1 MDDKNRFILIIVAAI
16 AGLMLMVGGPVVL
29 MYLDNVGQNTIDDS
43 NKKQNSWFNRSQ
55 YINSSENWAYIDL
68 TFPGEYVGA
77 SWDVHVFGVDE
88 ESRVFIYSMES
99 DVNSSVNGV
108 KLNLENS
115 QIQWFNCFDIV
126 VSVGNETQAER
137 VCLDE
142 FEVR

>member
-1 MDDKNRFILIIVAAI
+1 MDDKNRFILIIVVAI

-29 MYLDNVGQNTIDDS
+29 MYLDNVEQNSIDDS
-43 NKKQNSWFNRSQ
+43 NKKQNSWFNGSQ

-68 TFPGEYVGA
+68 SFPGEYVGA
-77 SWDVHVFGVDE
+77 SWDVSVFGVDGD
-88 ESRVFIYSMES
+88 SRVYIYSMES

-115 QIQWFNCFDIV
+115 QIQWFDCFDIV
-126 VSVGNETQAER
+126 VSVGNETQVEQ

>member
-1 MDDKNRFILIIVAAI
+1 MDDKNRFILIIVVAI

-29 MYLDNVGQNTIDDS
+29 MYLDNVGQNNIDDS
-43 NKKQNSWFNRSQ
+43 NKKQNSWFNGSQ

-77 SWDVHVFGVDE
+77 SWDVSVFGVEGD
-88 ESRVFIYSMES
+88 SRVHIYSMES

-115 QIQWFNCFDIV
+115 QIQWFDCFDIV
-126 VSVGNETQAER
+126 VSVGNETQNER

-142 FEVR
+142 VEVR

>member
-1 MDDKNRFILIIVAAI
+1 MDDKNRFILIIVVAI

-29 MYLDNVGQNTIDDS
+29 MYLDNVEQNSIDDS
-43 NKKQNSWFNRSQ
+43 NKKQNSWFNGSQ

-77 SWDVHVFGVDE
+77 SWDVSVFGVDGD
-88 ESRVFIYSMES
+88 SRVYIYSMES

-115 QIQWFNCFDIV
+115 QIQWFDCFDIV
-126 VSVGNETQAER
+126 VSVGNETQVEQ

-142 FEVR
+142 VEVR

>member
-1 MDDKNRFILIIVAAI
+1 MDDKNRFILIIVVAI
-16 AGLMLMVGGPVVL
+16 ASLMLMVGGPVVL
-29 MYLDNVGQNTIDDS
+29 MYLDNIGQNNIDDS
-43 NKKQNSWFNRSQ
+43 NKKQNSWFNGSQ

-77 SWDVHVFGVDE
+77 SWDVSVFGVEGD
-88 ESRVFIYSMES
+88 SRVYIYSMES

-115 QIQWFNCFDIV
+115 QIQWFDCFDIV
-126 VSVGNETQAER
+126 VSVGNETQNER

-142 FEVR
+142 VEVR

>member
-43 NKKQNSWFNRSQ
+43 NKKQNSWFNGSQ

-77 SWDVHVFGVDE
+77 SWDVSVFGVEGD
-88 ESRVFIYSMES
+88 SRVYIYSMES

-115 QIQWFNCFDIV
+115 QIQWFDCFDIV
-126 VSVGNETQAER
+126 VSVGNETQVEQ

>member
-1 MDDKNRFILIIVAAI
+1 MDDKNRFILIIVVAI
-16 AGLMLMVGGPVVL
+16 AGLMLMVGGPMVL

-43 NKKQNSWFNRSQ
+43 NKKQNSWFNGSQ

-68 TFPGEYVGA
+68 TFPGEYEGVN
-77 SWDVHVFGVDE
+77 WDVRVFGIDGD
-88 ESRVFIYSMES
+88 SRMFIYSMES

-115 QIQWFNCFDIV
+115 QIQRFDCFDIV
-126 VSVGNETQAER
+126 VSVGNETQAEL
-137 VCLDE
+137 VYLDK

>member
-29 MYLDNVGQNTIDDS
+29 MYLDNVGQNSIDDS
-43 NKKQNSWFNRSQ
+43 NKKQNSWFNGSQ

-77 SWDVHVFGVDE
+77 SWDVSVFGVEGD
-88 ESRVFIYSMES
+88 SRVYIYSMES

-115 QIQWFNCFDIV
+115 QIQWFDCFDIV
-126 VSVGNETQAER
+126 VSVGNETQNER

-142 FEVR
+142 VEVR

>member
-1 MDDKNRFILIIVAAI
+1 MDDKNRFILIIVVAI

-29 MYLDNVGQNTIDDS
+29 MYLDNVEQNSIDNS
-43 NKKQNSWFNRSQ
+43 NKKQNSWFNGSQ

-68 TFPGEYVGA
+68 SFPGEYVGA
-77 SWDVHVFGVDE
+77 SWDVSVFGVEGD
-88 ESRVFIYSMES
+88 SRVYIYSMES

-115 QIQWFNCFDIV
+115 QIQWFDCFDIV
-126 VSVGNETQAER
+126 VSVGNETQVGQ

-142 FEVR
+142 VEVR

>member
-1 MDDKNRFILIIVAAI
+1 MDDKNRFILIIVVAI

-29 MYLDNVGQNTIDDS
+29 MYLDNVEQNSIDDS
-43 NKKQNSWFNRSQ
+43 NKKQNSWFNGSQ

-77 SWDVHVFGVDE
+77 SWDVSVFGVEGD
-88 ESRVFIYSMES
+88 SRVYIYSMES

-115 QIQWFNCFDIV
+115 QIQWFDCFDIV
-126 VSVGNETQAER
+126 VSVGNETQNER

-142 FEVR
+142 VEVR

>member
-1 MDDKNRFILIIVAAI
+1 M
-16 AGLMLMVGGPVVL
+16 MLMVGGPVVL
-29 MYLDNVGQNTIDDS
+29 MYLDNAGENTIE
-43 NKKQNSWFNRSQ
+43 QNSWFNGSQ

-77 SWDVHVFGVDE
+77 SWDVSVFGVEGD
-88 ESRVFIYSMES
+88 SRVYIYSMES

-115 QIQWFNCFDIV
+115 QIQWFDCFDIV
-126 VSVGNETQAER
+126 VSIGNETQNER

-142 FEVR
+142 VEVR

>member
-1 MDDKNRFILIIVAAI
+1 MDDKNRFILIIIAAI

-43 NKKQNSWFNRSQ
+43 NKKQNSWFNGSQ

-77 SWDVHVFGVDE
+77 SWDVSVFGVEGD
-88 ESRVFIYSMES
+88 SRVYIYSTES

-115 QIQWFNCFDIV
+115 QIQWFDCFDIV
-126 VSVGNETQAER
+126 VSVGNETQVEQ

>member
-29 MYLDNVGQNTIDDS
+29 MYLDNAGQNNIDDS
-43 NKKQNSWFNRSQ
+43 NKKQNSWFNGSQ

-68 TFPGEYVGA
+68 SFPGEYVGA
-77 SWDVHVFGVDE
+77 SWDVSVFGVEGDN
-88 ESRVFIYSMES
+88 RVYIYSMES

-108 KLNLENS
+108 KLNLENN
-115 QIQWFNCFDIV
+115 QIQWFDCFDIV
-126 VSVGNETQAER
+126 VSVGNETQVEQ

-142 FEVR
+142 VEVR

>member
-29 MYLDNVGQNTIDDS
+29 MYLDNVEQNTIDDS
-43 NKKQNSWFNRSQ
+43 NKMQNSWFNGSQ

-77 SWDVHVFGVDE
+77 SWDVSVFGVEGD
-88 ESRVFIYSMES
+88 SRVYIYSMES

-115 QIQWFNCFDIV
+115 QIQWFDCFDIV
-126 VSVGNETQAER
+126 VSVGNETQVEQ

>member
-1 MDDKNRFILIIVAAI
+1 MDDKNRFILIIVVAI

-29 MYLDNVGQNTIDDS
+29 MYQDNLGQNNMDDS
-43 NKKQNSWFNRSQ
+43 NKKLNTWFKGSQ

-77 SWDVHVFGVDE
+77 SWDVSVFGVEGD
-88 ESRVFIYSMES
+88 SRVYIYSMES

-115 QIQWFNCFDIV
+115 QIQWFDCFDIM
-126 VSVGNETQAER
+126 VSVGNETQNEQ

-142 FEVR
+142 FEAR

>member
-1 MDDKNRFILIIVAAI
+1 MDDKNRFILIIVVAI
-16 AGLMLMVGGPVVL
+16 ASLMLMVGGPVVL

-43 NKKQNSWFNRSQ
+43 NKKQNSWFNGSQ

-77 SWDVHVFGVDE
+77 SWDVSVFGVEGD
-88 ESRVFIYSMES
+88 SRVYIYSMES

-115 QIQWFNCFDIV
+115 QIQWFDCFDIV
-126 VSVGNETQAER
+126 VSVGNETQNER

-142 FEVR
+142 VEVR